1 MKEYTAG
8 YDDLYKVVKEMFMGI
23 GYSEYQAAATTNS
36 LVESDARHIHSHGV
50 VMLASYLE
58 YMETTGCLKLDA
70 PAPTVIHETPVS
82 FVMDGHSGVG
92 YAISELAT
100 KKCIEKAKKSGIC
113 ISAVRYANHY
123 GFAGYWS
130 EMMAKEGFIGIS
142 STNTIRGVCPTRSA
156 DRILG
161 TNPIAVA
168 VPTAGGEPMFLL
180 DMATS
185 AMPYGKI
192 SRSKVFAESGVL
204 PENILINAKGE
215 SIISFSGALELLAHG
230 DTESKTPDRPA
241 GGLIPLGGATEM
253 HCGYKGY
260 GLALLVELLTGG
272 LSGGI
277 PSKFIPYAGEGI
289 CFFLMAISPEL
300 FGERQ
305 AVLKHM
311 KYIIEEY
318 RKAQPISNDMPVLIP
333 GDKERMYRNEALK
346 SGITLSEDIVNRLRY
361 VAQRTGKED
370 EFEKIFTVKE

>member
-1 MKEYTAG
+1 MRQMGIKAQWVKPYVRTTINSDFSQKLKNILNEEFNPEHPDAVWCSDITYIWTFEG
-8 YDDLYKVVKEMFMGI
+8 FVYLTSVMDLYSRKIVSWVLSKTLEATHVVE
-23 GYSEYQAAATTNS
+23 
-36 LVESDARHIHSHGV
+36 
-50 VMLASYLE
+50 
-58 YMETTGCLKLDA
+58 
-70 PAPTVIHETPVS
+70 
-82 FVMDGHSGVG
+82 
-92 YAISELAT
+92 
-100 KKCIEKAKKSGIC
+100 CIEKAKKSGIC

-161 TNPIAVA
+161 TNPIAGA

-204 PENILINAKGE
+204 PEDILINAKGE
-215 SIISFSGALELLAHG
+215 SITSFPEALELLAHG
-230 DTESKTPDRPA
+230 DTESKTPDRPT
-241 GGLIPLGGATEM
+241 GGLVPLGGATEM

-289 CFFLMAISPEL
+289 CFFFMAISPEL

-305 AVLKHM
+305 AVIKHM

-333 GDKERMYRNEALK
+333 GDNERMYRNEALK